1 VYQGDNPK
9 ASLNFLLG
17 DVVID
22 NLTPGP
28 KGSHQFQVTF
38 ALDADGIFV
47 GELLHQQTGQLTPI
61 KLSRGQGAMTEK
73 KRIALADIVE
83 SGMIGP
89 GAAAPGGAVAAGAPQ
104 DAGDPIAQLVE
115 EANRLLPNL
124 PADRQ
129 REMND
134 VLGRLHGARATNDTR
149 NVAVIVAQLTMMLVR
164 GRGT

>member
-1 VYQGDNPK
+1 MPVYQGDNPK

-22 NLTPGP
+22 GLAAGP

-38 ALDADGIFV
+38 ALDADGIFF
-47 GELLHQQTGQLTPI
+47 GELLHQQTSQVTPI

-73 KRIALADIVE
+73 KRLDLAEIVE

-89 GAAAPGGAVAAGAPQ
+89 EAGAPTVPSAAPGTGAS
-104 DAGDPIAQLVE
+104 DPVAQLVE
-115 EANRLLPNL
+115 EANRQLPNL

-129 REMND
+129 RELSD
-134 VLGRLHGARATNDTR
+134 VLGRLHGARATNDSR
-149 NVAVIVAQLTMMLVR
+149 AVAVLVAQLTMLLVR
-164 GRGT
+164 SRS